1 MVTLSECTFALLRR
15 ELAAELK
22 VAEGDIEPS
31 SPLERVI
38 PPGRRP
44 AVWRGSESRLGLALP
59 ALELSP
65 AMARTGRLLS
75 LGTGLRAGVV
85 GLVLGAKWLAFPLAV
100 AGLVAFA
107 AFYRVL
113 SSPWRTHLPG
123 IETFGDLA
131 GAVLARNMAA
141 CRDLFGLSPTR
152 DEIYAA
158 VVLIL
163 EEVGAD
169 PKRITPETPLVELL
183 D

>member
-1 MVTLSECTFALLRR
+1 M
-15 ELAAELK
+15 AED
-22 VAEGDIEPS
+22 DIEAA

-38 PPGRRP
+38 PPSRRP
-44 AVWRGSESRLGLALP
+44 TIWRGSQSRWGLALP
-59 ALELSP
+59 ELELSP

-75 LGTGLRAGVV
+75 VGSGLRTGVLA
-85 GLVLGAKWLAFPLAV
+85 LVLGAKWLALPLAL

-113 SSPWRTHLPG
+113 TSPWRTQLPG

-131 GAVLARNMAA
+131 RAVLARNMAA
-141 CRDLFGLSPTR
+141 CRGFFGLAPTR
-152 DEIYAA
+152 EEIYAA
-158 VVLIL
+158 VVQIL

-169 PKRITPETPLVELL
+169 PKRIKPETPLVELL